1 MVKKRKK
8 ALVIR
13 TVCAVCFSQNPEMNH
28 TNFLD
33 RQNVSLATDFFFLS
47 PLYWALHL
55 YTGGRKAGGPGAVG
69 GKKPAGYL
77 LEI

>member
-1 MVKKRKK
+1 
-8 ALVIR
+8 
-13 TVCAVCFSQNPEMNH
+13 MNH

-55 YTGGRKAGGPGAVG
+55 YTGGRKAGDPGAVG

-77 LEI
+77 LGI